1 MGKELRYNISD
12 WRQLI
17 NVKSNISTK
26 LSIKVSD
33 ILNAPIL
40 TGLRIRV
47 YHAEY
52 GDLYTCVLGAEG
64 SLVSEDP
71 SVIDFEPSTD
81 EILKTLSK
89 YGFLVTYDQ
98 QRNLPYDQLEF
109 LASLLGLEYDK
120 LRLVTVWNISNGVK
134 QFKTYVVVFKISE
147 NPTWINNGYSP
158 SEKEFTESLRNGSV
172 VNLSASSQTHKWN
185 WSWLTFVANIE
196 DILSENNYS

>member
-1 MGKELRYNISD
+1 MGNELRYNISD

-98 QRNLPYDQLEF
+98 QRNLPHDQLEF

-134 QFKTYVVVFKISE
+134 QFKTYAVVFKISE

>member
-1 MGKELRYNISD
+1 MGNELRYNISD

-98 QRNLPYDQLEF
+98 QRNLPQDQLEF
-109 LASLLGLEYDK
+109 LASLSGLEYDK

-134 QFKTYVVVFKISE
+134 QFKTYAVVFKISE

-172 VNLSASSQTHKWN
+172 VNLSASSQTYKWN

>member
-1 MGKELRYNISD
+1 MGNELRYNISN
-12 WRQLI
+12 WRQLVD
-17 NVKSNISTK
+17 VKSNISSK

-47 YHAEY
+47 YHIEY

-71 SVIDFEPSTD
+71 SVVDFEPSTD

-98 QRNLPYDQLEF
+98 QRNLPQDQLDF
-109 LASLLGLEYDK
+109 LTSLLGLDYDK
-120 LRLVTVWNISNGVK
+120 LRLLTVWKLVNGVK
-134 QFKTYVVVFKISE
+134 EYSTYAVVFKIAE

-196 DILSENNYS
+196 DILSENAD

>member
-1 MGKELRYNISD
+1 MGNELRYNISD

-98 QRNLPYDQLEF
+98 QRNLPQDQLEF
-109 LASLLGLEYDK
+109 LASLSGLEYDK

-134 QFKTYVVVFKISE
+134 QFKTYAVVFKISE